1 MLNVEKEL
9 AQLQK
14 LGTNE
19 LQARYAEVHGET
31 TNGRHKQWLIKRIIW
46 RMQANAEGGL
56 SERAR
61 RRAMELARDADIR
74 TTIPRPHKRSTAATK
89 SITVSSPVCCDHRL
103 PAPGTL
109 ITRPYK
115 SQTLSVKVLPEG
127 FE

>member
-14 LGTNE
+14 LGTND
-19 LQARYAEVHGET
+19 LQARFAEVYGEPT
-31 TNGRHKQWLIKRIIW
+31 HSRHKQWLIKRIIW

-74 TTIPRPHKRSTAATK
+74 TTIPRPRKT
-89 SITVSSPVCCDHRL
+89 ITEPAVTLASPLPCDERV
-103 PAPGTL
+103 PPPGTV
-109 ITRPYK
+109 ITRQYK
-115 SQTLSVKVLPEG
+115 GQTLSVKVL
-127 FE
+127 